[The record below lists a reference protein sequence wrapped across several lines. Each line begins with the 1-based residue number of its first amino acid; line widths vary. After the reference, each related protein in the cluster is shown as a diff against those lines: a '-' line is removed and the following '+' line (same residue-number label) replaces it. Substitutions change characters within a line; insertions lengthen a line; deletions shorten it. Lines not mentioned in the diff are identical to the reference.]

1 MRVCVS
7 EREREGCRERIK
19 AGKRKIVRKM
29 EQVNGLK
36 VRERE
41 RVLVVV
47 LGDLSP
53 LCVIWWLGG

>member
-1 MRVCVS
+1 M
-7 EREREGCRERIK
+7 
-19 AGKRKIVRKM
+19 RKM

>member
-1 MRVCVS
+1 MPLIRDREGLSMRVCVS

-41 RVLVVV
+41 
-47 LGDLSP
+47 
-53 LCVIWWLGG
+53 